1 VSSTEGPLDLVL
13 RVAGFLDGLGID
25 YALGGSMASSFFGE
39 PRATMDVDIA
49 IRVDPTLG
57 EALLEQAG
65 TEFYVPRES
74 ARRAFDERDS
84 FNLIPYDGNLKV
96 DLFVLGDG
104 LLDRR
109 QIERRQ
115 RVALPERGAEL
126 WVTSPED
133 QLLRKLTWHAL
144 GDSEKQWRDV
154 IGILR
159 VSAQHLDLVDLRETA
174 AELGLSERLEEALA
188 QARLDEP

>member
-1 VSSTEGPLDLVL
+1 
-13 RVAGFLDGLGID
+13 
-25 YALGGSMASSFFGE
+25 
-39 PRATMDVDIA
+39 
-49 IRVDPTLG
+49 
-57 EALLEQAG
+57 
-65 TEFYVPRES
+65 
-74 ARRAFDERDS
+74 
-84 FNLIPYDGNLKV
+84 
-96 DLFVLGDG
+96 
-104 LLDRR
+104 
-109 QIERRQ
+109 
-115 RVALPERGAEL
+115 LPERGAEL